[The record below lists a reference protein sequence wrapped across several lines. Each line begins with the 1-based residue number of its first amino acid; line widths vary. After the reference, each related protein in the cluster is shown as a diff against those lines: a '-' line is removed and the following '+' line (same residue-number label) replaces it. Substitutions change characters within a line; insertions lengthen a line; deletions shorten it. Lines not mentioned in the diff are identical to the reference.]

1 MIEVWQEIAA
11 KPAPAILDTMTTIAI
26 YEPDDFMKSLLVE
39 WLSEAG
45 YYVHESRVPERTA
58 AVNLVIVSIQMPKHG
73 GVGVIQAMRE
83 IHPGTPLIALSSQFR
98 SGLSSNGAAAQAL
111 GVTRVLAKPLTR
123 NELLAAVQGV
133 VGPPARQH

>member
-1 MIEVWQEIAA
+1 MMGIRQEIAS
-11 KPAPAILDTMTTIAI
+11 KSVPAILDTMTSIAI

-45 YYVHESRVPERTA
+45 YYVHESGVPEQNP

-83 IHPGTPLIALSSQFR
+83 RFPGTPLIALSSQFR

-123 NELLAAVQGV
+123 NELLAAVDNVIGSP
-133 VGPPARQH
+133 GREH

>member
-1 MIEVWQEIAA
+1 MIANRQEIAS
-11 KPAPAILDTMTTIAI
+11 KSVPAILETMTTIAI

-45 YYVHESRVPERTA
+45 YYVYESGVPERNP

-83 IHPGTPLIALSSQFR
+83 MHPGTPLIALSSQFR

-111 GVTRVLAKPLTR
+111 GVMRVLAKPLTR
-123 NELLAAVQGV
+123 SELLAAVDNV
-133 VGPPARQH
+133 IGPPGRPH

>member
-1 MIEVWQEIAA
+1 MMGMRQEIAS
-11 KPAPAILDTMTTIAI
+11 KSVPGILETMTTIAL

-45 YYVHESRVPERTA
+45 YCVHESGAPARCP
-58 AVNLVIVSIQMPKHG
+58 AVDLVIVSIQMPKHG
-73 GVGVIQAMRE
+73 GVGVIQAMRA
-83 IHPGTPLIALSSQFR
+83 IHPGTPLIALSSHFR
-98 SGLSSNGAAAQAL
+98 SGLSSVGAAAQAL

-133 VGPPARQH
+133 IGPPGRLH

>member
-1 MIEVWQEIAA
+1 
-11 KPAPAILDTMTTIAI
+11 MTTIAI

-45 YYVHESRVPERTA
+45 YYLHGSRAAPERTP
-58 AVNLVIVSIQMPKHG
+58 AVDLVIVSIQMPKHG
-73 GVGVIQAMRE
+73 GVGVIQSMRA
-83 IHPGTPLIALSSQFR
+83 IHPGAPLIALSSQFR